1 MKYKINYLTAGNPQ
15 VNELKNINIFK
26 KNTIAYK
33 LLDPTNGFFFLESN
47 ALNNYYYYGDD
58 EYPISKIVRNNQ
70 IFHVLDDKVT
80 PSNNFNDMTSNEI
93 GKFLGTHFY
102 NLFVLPELK
111 EYYTQEIKNLNDISK
126 NISILVKDEDIE
138 KKKKFIKESKEKVYI
153 SEKINIQHED
163 GSNFLNNY
171 IQFIKIY
178 LERIKNIT
186 FTQTASSTK
195 TNSVQT
201 NVKKYGQFVKDRR
214 FEINNIMEFF
224 NIKKYS
230 RERNKLNLQNVAD
243 NVGDSFEKYYQNNK
257 EYFKLVEST
266 IKDVYNQKKKEEG
279 KIIINYTPTS
289 TAQELN
295 DIEKNNF
302 LSQFRLEFFSI
313 FLSIMWVKAT
323 NKDPEI
329 ISYYKGLNKILGPY
343 QKILQKI
350 KRNDVMSNFNN
361 ISNSSNIQSEF
372 NETFENFEKPDSS
385 SDFQYSLAKKFKD
398 LSPSITLQQQGY
410 SKLHLPDSNDS
421 TKIEFCLEFP
431 DCGEVSS
438 RNFVKILCYNKDTN
452 KYDIEKLKKYGASH
466 NLIKYFETYY
476 NEDKINNIY
485 HLEEFEITI
494 KLNGKDTNIKS
505 KFNSNDAWNLIVSGI
520 DNVNYKNNC
529 NNVGY
534 EIKSGKSIN
543 NDRINMLV
551 VLNNLFPYLIS
562 NPTSAPTVSSTYAPS
577 ISFEDFNNDDIAIKF
592 NAHDERN
599 GLGDVI
605 IKVKSINEHYIFHLE
620 YGHFWIEFVTNHNSE
635 DDEEED
641 EESED
646 ESEDEDE
653 DDNIDSN
660 LIPFVNCIKN
670 RKDNK
675 QCFYLNFLKN
685 NFDFE
690 SLNIDNLKY
699 SEKIDEIL
707 KIWKYNKFFYLYYS
721 FFSIENLLDLI
732 HNQIFKLILTTKKRN
747 IYIKYIKRI
756 LNFGNPDLISRLNID
771 YDMINNIDELFEA
784 NLDKSSI
791 NVKCILY
798 NLTNEIKF
806 KFGIKNITLKGLAKF
821 KDEEITEKINFLPD
835 DLENLEILQNYN
847 GVLLE
852 LLEIGNY
859 KIPYKLKKL
868 TYHPKMDRLRLETVF
883 KDLENLEELN
893 LFGWYGEDGISS
905 QLKLPKSLKKINFG
919 DQFDTKN
926 NIEFLIKTR
935 IEEITFGKGFELGE
949 IINYDIVKF
958 PITLKSL
965 TIHYGSLK
973 ENQLIYLN
981 FKYLNHQIKNLKKLT
996 LIFDYNKKFENYD
1009 NDIKKIEDETEKKKI
1024 KHKYFFD
1031 DFRNI
1036 VGNDGL
1042 KCYNEL
1048 FKLKYVN
1055 FKSVQNGDVIEIPFK
1070 LNTKIYDIYVIKS
1083 DIQQSGS
1090 QLTDEELNEKIFL
1103 KLEDLYNEDINDYDP
1118 FIAGYYDDKL
1128 NIPEYSSDYDY

>member
-58 EYPISKIVRNNQ
+58 EYPISKIVRDKE
-70 IFHVLDDKVT
+70 IFNVLDDKVI
-80 PSNNFNDMTSNEI
+80 PSNNFYDMTSEEI

-102 NLFVLPELK
+102 NLFVLPELEK
-111 EYYTQEIKNLNDISK
+111 YYTQEIKNLNDISENLAKKLK
-126 NISILVKDEDIE
+126 NKDIE
-138 KKKKFIKESKEKVYI
+138 IKKKFIKESKEKVYI
-153 SEKINIQHED
+153 SEKI
-163 GSNFLNNY
+163 GSNFLNDYNQFINNY
-171 IQFIKIY
+171 IEG
-178 LERIKNIT
+178 LNNIT
-186 FTQTASSTK
+186 FTQTASSTQ
-195 TNSVQT
+195 TTSVQT
-201 NVKKYGQFVKDRR
+201 N
-214 FEINNIMEFF
+214 
-224 NIKKYS
+224 IKKYIS
-230 RERNKLNLQNVAD
+230 YVKRQIKKINLKKKYTRRRKNGINLQKLAD
-243 NVGDSFEKYYQNNK
+243 NMSVSIEKYYQNNE

-302 LSQFRLEFFSI
+302 LSQFKLEFFSI

-329 ISYYKGLNKILGPY
+329 IKYYKGLNDILGPY
-343 QKILQKI
+343 QKILDEI
-350 KRNDVMSNFNN
+350 GRNDVMSNIND

-372 NETFENFEKPDSS
+372 NETFENFENPDS

-466 NLIKYFETYY
+466 NLIKYFETYD

-485 HLEEFEITI
+485 HLEEFEITK
-494 KLNGKDTNIKS
+494 KLNGKDTIIKS
-505 KFNSNDAWNLIVSGI
+505 KFNSKDAWNLIVSGI

-534 EIKSGKSIN
+534 EIISGKSIN

-592 NAHDERN
+592 NANDEKN
-599 GLGDVI
+599 GLGEVN

-620 YGHFWIEFVTNHNSE
+620 DGHFWIEFVTNHNSE
-635 DDEEED
+635 DDDEED
-641 EESED
+641 GESEE

-653 DDNIDSN
+653 DDNIDYN

-699 SEKIDEIL
+699 NEKIDEIL

-756 LNFGNPDLISRLNID
+756 LNFDNSDLISRLNID
-771 YDMINNIDELFEA
+771 YDMIKNIDELFEA

-806 KFGIKNITLKGLAKF
+806 KSGIKNITLEGLAKF
-821 KDEEITEKINFLPD
+821 KDEEITKKINFLPD
-835 DLENLEILQNYN
+835 NLENLEILQNHN

-859 KIPYKLKKL
+859 KLPYKLKKL
-868 TYHPKMDRLRLETVF
+868 TYHPKNDAYDLETVF
-883 KDLENLEELN
+883 EDLENLEELN
-893 LFGWYGEDGISS
+893 LFGWYGEDGMSS

-926 NIEFLIKTR
+926 NIKFLINTR
-935 IEEITFGKGFELGE
+935 LEEITFGKRFELGE
-949 IINYDIVKF
+949 IINYDIVTF

-965 TIHYGSLK
+965 TIHYGSLI
-973 ENQLIYLN
+973 ENEEKYLN
-981 FKYLNHQIKNLKKLT
+981 FKYFNDQIKNLKKLT
-996 LIFDYNKKFENYD
+996 LIFDYNEKFENYN
-1009 NDIKKIEDETEKKKI
+1009 NDIIKIEDETEKKEI

-1031 DFRNI
+1031 DFEKI
-1036 VGNDGL
+1036 VGYDGL
-1042 KCYNEL
+1042 KCYEKL
-1048 FKLKYVN
+1048 FNLKDVN

-1070 LNTKIYDIYVIKS
+1070 LNTKIYDIDVIKS
-1083 DIQQSGS
+1083 DILQSGS
-1090 QLTDEELNEKIFL
+1090 QLKEKELNEKILL
-1103 KLEDLYNEDINDYDP
+1103 KLEDLYNEDINDYNP
-1118 FIAGYYDDKL
+1118 FLAGYYINEDD
-1128 NIPEYSSDYDY
+1128 ISEYNSDDDHDYT